1 MTTSSARIS
10 SLIKLI
16 RWLIFIGL
24 AGLIFLGTK
33 YLTVQTV
40 KCQVD
45 DSACPPDVF
54 AELSRNYGQRVSGI
68 RPSEIEIKLLKADF
82 RLESVEV
89 GLKFPLTLEARL
101 KTRTPVIQI
110 IPVISQER
118 GLLIDG
124 KGRVTGERDTGDL
137 PLIIWDGIA
146 QFQPGNDLPDDL
158 VTGIPFFEKIYS
170 LFSPDFI
177 EISGKELFFYLP
189 EKTKVK
195 FLVAG
200 RADKL
205 EALQLLTNQ
214 ARIGNQPV
222 PKEIDLR
229 FNYPVIKN

>member
-1 MTTSSARIS
+1 M
-10 SLIKLI
+10 
-16 RWLIFIGL
+16 
-24 AGLIFLGTK
+24 
-33 YLTVQTV
+33 
-40 KCQVD
+40 
-45 DSACPPDVF
+45 PPDVF

-110 IPVISQER
+110 IPVISHER

-158 VTGIPFFEKIYS
+158 VTGIPFFVKFILYS
-170 LFSPDFI
+170 LRT
-177 EISGKELFFYLP
+177 L
-189 EKTKVK
+189 
-195 FLVAG
+195 
-200 RADKL
+200 
-205 EALQLLTNQ
+205 
-214 ARIGNQPV
+214 
-222 PKEIDLR
+222 LR
-229 FNYPVIKN
+229 FPAKSYFFIYPKRLK